1 MDYFFTLIIFKLKY
15 LFRIL
20 VFPIK
25 IEIINKMI
33 VLNTNVEQLIKTFVL
48 ILITLCIIERSIH
61 YQYYFRYIVPYTINY
76 LIATIIDYCL
86 SNRSKNSSAHQSCH
100 F

>member
-1 MDYFFTLIIFKLKY
+1 MIYFFTLIIFKLKY
-15 LFRIL
+15 LFKIL

-48 ILITLCIIERSIH
+48 ILITLYIIEKSMTCRIYTQKVAFESTVILLNNFLSIE
-61 YQYYFRYIVPYTINY
+61 IC
-76 LIATIIDYCL
+76 IA
-86 SNRSKNSSAHQSCH
+86 
-100 F
+100 

>member
-48 ILITLCIIERSIH
+48 ILITLYIIEKSMTCRIYTQKVAFESIVILLNN
-61 YQYYFRYIVPYTINY
+61 FLSIEIC
-76 LIATIIDYCL
+76 IA
-86 SNRSKNSSAHQSCH
+86 
-100 F
+100 